1 MTHSTSELN
10 IQQAIDDSKFSL
22 FHWTLIILGFLI
34 LAIDGFDTAAMGYI
48 APSVAKDWGIVK
60 QDLGPVLSAALLG
73 LSLGALIAGPISD
86 RIGRKR
92 VLVFSCLFFGL
103 SSGHRLRRFAQ
114 QPYAV
119 ALPHR
124 SRAGGGDAQR
134 HYLDLR
140 IRAAALPFAGDQ
152 HHVLRFSAGRGRR
165 RRHFIVADR
174 TTAGTACCCSAP
186 SRRWY

>member
-103 SSGHRLRRFAQ
+103 SSLATAYAGSLNSLTLWRFLTGLGLGAAM
-114 QPYAV
+114 PNAITLISEYA
-119 ALPHR
+119 PQRCR
-124 SRAGGGDAQR
+124 SLAINTMYCGFRWAR
-134 HYLDLR
+134 P
-140 IRAAALPFAGDQ
+140 AAAPF
-152 HHVLRFSAGRGRR
+152 HRG
-165 RRHFIVADR
+165 
-174 TTAGTACCCSAP
+174 
-186 SRRWY
+186 